1 MKRNQ
6 WKVRAALYTAAATV
20 INGRREILALLQR
33 MYAALKNVPPEELR
47 EELVSCLAGMIHND

>member
-20 INGRREILALLQR
+20 INDRREILALLQR

-47 EELVSCLAGMIHND
+47 EELVSCPAGMIHND